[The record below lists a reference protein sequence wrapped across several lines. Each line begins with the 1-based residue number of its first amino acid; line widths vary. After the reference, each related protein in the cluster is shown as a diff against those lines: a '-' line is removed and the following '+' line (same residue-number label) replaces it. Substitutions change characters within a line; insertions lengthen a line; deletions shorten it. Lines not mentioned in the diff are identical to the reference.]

1 MGKKAVGVIYNKD
14 SMNEF
19 LVLVKEAGYILCGI
33 VYLRRFTSYGV
44 SREKIGEI
52 KRLMDECGAHDV
64 IFDTQLKPKHL
75 FNIAKELGVEPK
87 DRVEII
93 LEIFR
98 KHSPS
103 KEADLQIKLASL
115 QYELARARERVRL
128 RRMGEQTGIT
138 SGLGEYEVDLYYDEI
153 KRNIQSIKRKLME
166 ERRRRDLHR
175 ISRGKR
181 GYKTISITGYYSSG
195 KTTLFNAISGAS
207 SPTGP
212 EPFTTLSTKFS
223 TILIGPWKC
232 YLVDTIGF
240 ISDLPP
246 FMVMAFYSTLEEIK
260 FSDLVLLVID
270 VSEDY
275 DTIRKKF
282 LTSLEILDKLNYRG
296 SIIAVG
302 NKIDLVNNREALKPI
317 YSLLSERVD
326 DVVFVSSIYGWG
338 IDELINKIRM
348 YLGDEVKINIYL
360 PYGDGVYEVINF
372 LKKYSND
379 VTPIY
384 YPSGIRIK
392 CSIDKSSYEGIKKY
406 VLERGGR
413 IFGDID
419 IKTIP

>member
-1 MGKKAVGVIYNKD
+1 MENKAVAVISNKD

-19 LVLVKEAGYILCGI
+19 ILLAKEAGYSICGI
-33 VYLRRFTSYGV
+33 VYLRRFTSYGI
-44 SREKIGEI
+44 SQDKISEI
-52 KRLMDECGAHDV
+52 RRLMDDCGAENV
-64 IFDTQLKPKHL
+64 LFDTQLKPRYL

-98 KHSPS
+98 RHSPS

-128 RRMGEQTGIT
+128 RRMGEQPGIT
-138 SGLGEYEVDLYYDEI
+138 SGLGEYEVDIYYKEI
-153 KRNIQSIKRKLME
+153 KRNIQSIKRKLMM
-166 ERRRRDLHR
+166 ERKRRDIHR
-175 ISRGKR
+175 LSREKK

-195 KTTLFNAISGAS
+195 KTTLFNAITGAS
-207 SPTGP
+207 CPTGP

-223 TILIGPWKC
+223 TIWIGPWKC

-275 DTIRKKF
+275 DIIKRKF
-282 LTSLEILDKLNYRG
+282 LTSLDILNRLEYEGK
-296 SIIAVG
+296 IIAVG
-302 NKIDLVNNREALKPI
+302 NKIDLVNNKEALNSVKA
-317 YSLLSERVD
+317 LLVEHVD
-326 DVVFVSSIYGWG
+326 DVVFVSSKYGVG
-338 IDELINKIRM
+338 IRKLLDIIKNALGTIIR
-348 YLGDEVKINIYL
+348 VNIEL
-360 PYGDGVYEVINF
+360 PYSDGVYDIINF
-372 LKKYSND
+372 LKQYSND
-379 VTPIY
+379 VKPLY
-384 YPSGIRIK
+384 EDNRVRII
-392 CSIDKSSYEGIKKY
+392 CTIDKSVYQSIKKY
-406 VLERGGR
+406 VVERGGKV
-413 IFGDID
+413 FGDID